1 MGGGTIIR
9 VLRMVNCEDRGDPSH
24 VPWLGMCCLLFG
36 LFSFVYSDGSLL
48 FCCLV
53 VSCVFA
59 YVMHGP
65 NVMSSLFRD

>member
-1 MGGGTIIR
+1 MAG
-9 VLRMVNCEDRGDPSH
+9 H
-24 VPWLGMCCLLFG
+24 VMYVFWLFLIG
-36 LFSFVYSDGSLL
+36 VYSDGSLL

-65 NVMSSLFRD
+65 NMMSSLFGSFQD